1 MPKKIVFYSCT
12 IKIIVIFAES
22 KRQLLNTLK
31 FEIMK
36 IETKELIEKTL
47 QENGF
52 SKVRNHWE
60 WEGETCVWES
70 KNIRLRY
77 NITVEAVSDDLFVTY
92 LIIPDDEINRHVAR
106 ISQPYDNRAETM
118 LNSLQIELKAGTGF
132 NLETK

>member
-1 MPKKIVFYSCT
+1 
-12 IKIIVIFAES
+12 
-22 KRQLLNTLK
+22 
-31 FEIMK
+31 MK

-77 NITVEAVSDDLFVTY
+77 NITVEAVGDDLFVTY
-92 LIIPDDEINRHVAR
+92 LIIPDDEIHRHVAK
-106 ISQPYDNRAETM
+106 ISQPFGNRAETM
-118 LNSLQIELKAGTGF
+118 LNSLRIELKAGTGF
-132 NLETK
+132 ELETK